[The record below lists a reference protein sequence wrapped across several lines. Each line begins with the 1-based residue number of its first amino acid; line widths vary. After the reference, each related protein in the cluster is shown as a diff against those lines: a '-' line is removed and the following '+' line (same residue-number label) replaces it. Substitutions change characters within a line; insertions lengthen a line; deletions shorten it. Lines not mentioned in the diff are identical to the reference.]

1 MKILLTVFCV
11 LIILFAGGCG
21 LIVSSAGGG
30 TPSLILFGAALIN
43 LIIVITLW
51 SASGPWRPAFWI
63 LGAIDL
69 LLAVGL
75 LVAFGKDARDLAPF
89 LFLLC
94 AAFGL
99 KGILTLYY
107 ARNGGNS
114 S

>member
-1 MKILLTVFCV
+1 VKILLSIFCV
-11 LIILFAGGCG
+11 LIILFGGGCG
-21 LIVSSAGGG
+21 LMLSSMGGG
-30 TPSLILFGAALIN
+30 TPSLILIGAAVLN

-51 SASGPWRPAFWI
+51 SASGPWRSVFWA

-75 LVAFGKDARDLAPF
+75 LVAFGKDARELAPF
-89 LFLLC
+89 LFLIC